1 VQHSASW
8 LTAQLQWE
16 FMNTCARS
24 LAVLSEPGQLRDIGM
39 IMPTKVKQEFNPVV
53 LEEQNSLAESVAHLG
68 LSVVGLR
75 LQRCMHMLRGWSS
88 RSVLFMSGD
97 ADEVKVELDRFHKDW
112 RNFKQLA
119 ANLGASTVAKKIHER
134 SQFHLR
140 PVQQVVCAVEETDWH
155 NVSDQFHRFLIQKH
169 ARLLSSQMTED
180 CFNRQ
185 KKLKYRASNRRLNL
199 ASAWNVLLER
209 KVCSSVHH
217 YTEPPCVE
225 PPSARLE
232 FLPEETFVPKL
243 VGDTVK
249 VLSGVTSFKQEP
261 AWYSPG
267 AERWPARFAD
277 VGLMAAAVRHND
289 FDMSNVWLTSLVNFR
304 YNLLLREKLPDG
316 SFGQPL
322 FAATSVAGSS
332 GFGWPAVMLE
342 LPGDPGKFAWRFAD
356 RATVDETFV
365 PLFNLE
371 HWEARSVKWLAPA
384 SQAGCCAQGD
394 HVWAFCGRA
403 HPTTDAW
410 ESLDKVAAR
419 QAFWDCKLPALKS
432 FAGMVECEVP
442 PDVSPFDMVWLL
454 VKHVLSTTD
463 EQTLQIMQK
472 RCAALEGQSSESTD
486 VFLEMN
492 VEIDH
497 LDKNDEEELNDSKK
511 ENCKAKQSS
520 ATFMSSWCQKKQAM
534 TSKAAVTT
542 ARKKLERSKY
552 PPYPATMPTQAEAK
566 LLLPPAQC
574 YISRALSIGAWVC
587 HYPPFGRRTFGW
599 LKHGGGD
606 DACRA
611 CIRYLWETYCAENAL
626 TMDDCP
632 IEGL

>member
-1 VQHSASW
+1 
-8 LTAQLQWE
+8 
-16 FMNTCARS
+16 
-24 LAVLSEPGQLRDIGM
+24 
-39 IMPTKVKQEFNPVV
+39 
-53 LEEQNSLAESVAHLG
+53 
-68 LSVVGLR
+68 
-75 LQRCMHMLRGWSS
+75 
-88 RSVLFMSGD
+88 
-97 ADEVKVELDRFHKDW
+97 
-112 RNFKQLA
+112 
-119 ANLGASTVAKKIHER
+119 
-134 SQFHLR
+134 
-140 PVQQVVCAVEETDWH
+140 
-155 NVSDQFHRFLIQKH
+155 
-169 ARLLSSQMTED
+169 
-180 CFNRQ
+180 
-185 KKLKYRASNRRLNL
+185 
-199 ASAWNVLLER
+199 
-209 KVCSSVHH
+209 
-217 YTEPPCVE
+217 
-225 PPSARLE
+225 
-232 FLPEETFVPKL
+232 
-243 VGDTVK
+243 
-249 VLSGVTSFKQEP
+249 
-261 AWYSPG
+261 
-267 AERWPARFAD
+267 
-277 VGLMAAAVRHND
+277 MAAAVRHND

-534 TSKAAVTT
+534 TSKTAVTT

-611 CIRYLWETYCAENAL
+611 CIRYLWETYSAENAL